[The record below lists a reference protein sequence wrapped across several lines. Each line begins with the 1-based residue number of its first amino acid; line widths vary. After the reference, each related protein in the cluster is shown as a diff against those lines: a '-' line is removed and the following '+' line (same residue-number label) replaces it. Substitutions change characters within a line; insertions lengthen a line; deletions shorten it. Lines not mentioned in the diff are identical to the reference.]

1 MRKIKVE
8 IEKSLLKKIKETW
21 QWTFNAEKERR
32 TRRTIGRKIRSAF
45 LVDDETSPNQ
55 IVEIALRDYRDYLR
69 ILENF
74 INKPYSK

>member
-45 LVDDETSPNQ
+45 LVNDETSP
-55 IVEIALRDYRDYLR
+55 I
-69 ILENF
+69 
-74 INKPYSK
+74 K